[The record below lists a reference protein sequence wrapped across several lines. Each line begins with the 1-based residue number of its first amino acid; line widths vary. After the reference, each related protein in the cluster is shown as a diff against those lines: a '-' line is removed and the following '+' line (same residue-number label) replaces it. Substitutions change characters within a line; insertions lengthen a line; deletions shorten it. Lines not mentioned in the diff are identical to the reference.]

1 MREKDA
7 ARRAGIARNITP
19 ITTSTG
25 LTIPA
30 WTNRQHGA
38 LTGEELSHALYS
50 ARQAAE
56 EATGPQAYAERARVR
71 GLEEEGQLRAHM
83 SRGDIAREEY
93 QRANRYDP
101 LTGGGDPRIAQYQFE
116 AAAEMKR
123 ALNAEAYRRRLDAP
137 TVRAEDGLTRWS
149 APTSGLLD
157 AALSEEWRTALASQR
172 SILRES
178 LIQAGKD
185 ATTQPWMRGVHKPE
199 HLSDEQWNTT
209 VGQIQLWRTTH
220 KISPDLSVREA
231 AAGVRDEEIRALMD
245 SLPAPMEEKQVA
257 AVQKEA
263 GEEDPMQ
270 RLQRIME
277 ELGANRRKR
286 AAEGKQIRNHAT
298 ARTNTLGRN
307 AGGCTMQ
314 P

>member
-1 MREKDA
+1 
-7 ARRAGIARNITP
+7 
-19 ITTSTG
+19 
-25 LTIPA
+25 
-30 WTNRQHGA
+30 
-38 LTGEELSHALYS
+38 
-50 ARQAAE
+50 
-56 EATGPQAYAERARVR
+56 
-71 GLEEEGQLRAHM
+71 
-83 SRGDIAREEY
+83 
-93 QRANRYDP
+93 
-101 LTGGGDPRIAQYQFE
+101 
-116 AAAEMKR
+116 MKR

-277 ELGANRRKR
+277 ELRARKR
-286 AAEGKQIRNHAT
+286 RRAQDDEQSRNHAAT
-298 ARTNTLGRN
+298 RTNTPGRN
-307 AGGCTMQ
+307 NGGPAIHQ
-314 P
+314 

>member
-7 ARRAGIARNITP
+7 ARRAGIARAIAP
-19 ITTSTG
+19 ITTDSG
-25 LTIPA
+25 LVIPA
-30 WTNRQHGA
+30 WMNREHGA
-38 LTGEELSHALYS
+38 LTGAELAHALLTT
-50 ARQAAE
+50 RQAAE

-71 GLEEEGQLRAHM
+71 GLEGEGQLRAHM
-83 SRGDIAREEY
+83 SRSDIAREEY

-116 AAAEMKR
+116 AASEMKR
-123 ALNAEAYRRRLDAP
+123 ALTAEAYRRHLDAP
-137 TVRAEDGLTRWS
+137 ISHEQDGLTRWS
-149 APTSGLLD
+149 APTSGLHD
-157 AALSEEWRTALASQR
+157 AALPKEWRTALTSQR

-185 ATTQPWMRGVHKPE
+185 AATQPWMRGVHKPE
-199 HLSDEQWNTT
+199 HLTDEQWNTT
-209 VGQIQLWRTTH
+209 VGQIHLWHTTY

-245 SLPAPMEEKQVA
+245 SLPEPVKEKQVA
-257 AVQKEA
+257 AGQKEA

-270 RLQRIME
+270 RLQRITK
-277 ELGANRRKR
+277 ELRANRRKR

-298 ARTNTLGRN
+298 ARTNTPGRN
-307 AGGCTMQ
+307 NGGPAIHQ
-314 P
+314 

>member
-7 ARRAGIARNITP
+7 ARRAGIARAIVP

-30 WTNRQHGA
+30 WTKREHGA
-38 LTGEELSHALYS
+38 LTGEELSHALFTT
-50 ARQAAE
+50 RQAAQ
-56 EATGPQAYAERARVR
+56 EATGSQAYAEHARLR
-71 GLEEEGQLRAHM
+71 GLEGEGQLRAHM

-116 AAAEMKR
+116 AASEMKR
-123 ALNAEAYRRRLDAP
+123 ALTAEAYRRHLDAP
-137 TVRAEDGLTRWS
+137 ISQEQDGLTRWS

-157 AALSEEWRTALASQR
+157 AALPEEWRTALSSQR

-185 ATTQPWMRGVHKPE
+185 AATQPWMQGIRQPE
-199 HLSDEQWNTT
+199 HLSDEQWNTA
-209 VGQIQLWRTTH
+209 VGQIHLWRTTH
-220 KISPDLSVREA
+220 KTNPDLSVREA

-263 GEEDPMQ
+263 GEETPMQ
-270 RLQRIME
+270 RLQRTME
-277 ELGANRRKR
+277 ELRANRRNH
-286 AAEGKQIRNHAT
+286 AAEGEQTRNHAT